1 MSGDL
6 YAYLLRIGHGWNN
19 FPIVL
24 TMIVIATPLARTTER
39 PFMTSLSM
47 LEDEDVQAEMMAAIA
62 ERRDRS
68 AFAQVFEYFAPRIKA
83 YMRRMGADSAQA
95 EELMQEAMITL
106 WRRAASYDP
115 AKASLSTWLY
125 TIARNKRI
133 DAIRRAKRPD
143 TVVDELR
150 LHEPVVP
157 SGEQLAAAA
166 QTARI
171 VRSALAELPEEQAAI
186 VRMSYFEGQSHSMI
200 AEALGLPLGTVK
212 SRVRLALQ
220 KLRQSLGQ
228 VV

>member
-1 MSGDL
+1 
-6 YAYLLRIGHGWNN
+6 
-19 FPIVL
+19 
-24 TMIVIATPLARTTER
+24 MIVIATLLTRTTER
-39 PFMTSLSM
+39 PFMTSLSL

-62 ERRDRS
+62 ARQDRS
-68 AFAQVFEYFAPRIKA
+68 AFVQIFEYFAPRIKA
-83 YMRRMGADSAQA
+83 YMRRMGADGAQA
-95 EELMQEAMITL
+95 EELTQEAMITL

-143 TVVDELR
+143 ALVDEL
-150 LHEPVVP
+150 LLNQQAVP
-157 SGEQLAAAA
+157 SSEQVASAA

-171 VRSALAELPEEQAAI
+171 VRAALADLPAEQAAI
-186 VRMSYFEGQSHSMI
+186 IQMSYFEGQSHSMI
-200 AEALGLPLGTVK
+200 AEQLGLPLGTVK

-220 KLRQSLGQ
+220 KLRQSLGR